1 MPDLV
6 EDPTPPTGPASPAA
20 VPPVIDPELYE
31 RFEGFRETTLAYFT
45 EPATNAALRTVGEL
59 LYSMAL
65 ESIRYWPAEPEG
77 AFVQQGRSVVA
88 DLRHLQGT
96 LAQMDQERV
105 ASALTERD
113 DRISVACGRLVRR
126 VKSAADALEAALAK
140 PYTEGEE

>member
-1 MPDLV
+1 MPSSSDG
-6 EDPTPPTGPASPAA
+6 TPPSGPASPAA
-20 VPPVIDPELYE
+20 VPPILDPELYE
-31 RFEGFRETTLAYFT
+31 RHEGLRETTLAYFT
-45 EPATNAALRTVGEL
+45 DPQDNAALRHIGQL

-65 ESIRYWPAEPEG
+65 ESIRYWPAEPQG
-77 AFVQQGRSVVA
+77 AFVQQARAVVA

-105 ASALTERD
+105 ASALTERE

-126 VKSAADALEAALAK
+126 VKATADALEAALAK